1 MSFRR
6 GGGGGGR
13 RRALRSGGSAG
24 GVTGRPRDPRGSA
37 SCCPGE
43 IPREPGPRRSYVRA
57 AAKELA
63 AVASR
68 PAVRSA
74 VPSGP
79 GAGQGGCRLGSG
91 EPRRE
96 GRVGAGSG
104 PGRVR
109 AAGGGPWRST
119 GPGVLGGAACHRARA
134 GGQSAVRVS
143 PWPLSKSP
151 PRFGEIS
158 SVIWVT
164 GAICSGRATVRGR
177 S

>member
-1 MSFRR
+1 MGEASFAIRRKR
-6 GGGGGGR
+6 GGR
-13 RRALRSGGSAG
+13 DRASPGPPRQCLLLPR
-24 GVTGRPRDPRGSA
+24 RDPARAGSA
-37 SCCPGE
+37 S
-43 IPREPGPRRSYVRA
+43 A
-57 AAKELA
+57 
-63 AVASR
+63 R
-68 PAVRSA
+68 P
-74 VPSGP
+74 VPSARASGRLLRSWRRRPRGP
-79 GAGQGGCRLGSG
+79 PSGVQCPAGQARGKEDAGSAPESPGGR
-91 EPRRE
+91 
-96 GRVGAGSG
+96 AGSG
-104 PGRVR
+104 PGRAQGVCGLL
-109 AAGGGPWRST
+109 AAAPGRST